1 MVKVSIIIPVYNAE
15 KFIAQRIESF
25 KRQTLS
31 DYELILVNDCSP
43 DSSLSV
49 IKKCA
54 EGNSKIRII
63 DLAENGGPM
72 CARFE
77 GCNIA
82 NGEYITFCDSDDE
95 LPDDALEM
103 LYKEAKATKSDIVA
117 GTIDFIKISDGSH
130 SRWKSSLKYGSD
142 QIAAMKSLLKNEYR
156 HNVVGKL
163 IKRELLQQYQYSNVK
178 GLRYYEDFVLM
189 YELVQHASKFVC
201 IDNVVYNYI
210 QTEGSSTMLN
220 MSSCRLDNIA
230 YAHSLV
236 FQLVSNR
243 FPALMKLCYGN
254 FQKRFISLLVNYRI
268 GPKELKTVLGKY
280 KLDSILNISNIF
292 KANSIL
298 DSIKLSVALMGS
310 PLIAKIKK

>member
-15 KFIAQRIESF
+15 KFIAQRIESL

-130 SRWKSSLKYGSD
+130 SLWKSSLKYGSD

-220 MSSCRLDNIA
+220 MSSCRLDNIV

-236 FQLVSNR
+236 FQLINNK

-254 FQKRFISLLVNYRI
+254 FQKRFISLLINYRI
-268 GPKELKTVLGKY
+268 DLSELTNILRKY
-280 KLDSILNISNIF
+280 KLASLLKVPNIF
-292 KANSIL
+292 KVNSIP
-298 DSIKLSVALMGS
+298 DSIKLSGALLCS

>member
-130 SRWKSSLKYGSD
+130 SLWKSSLKYGSD

-280 KLDSILNISNIF
+280 KLDSILNISKIF

>member
-130 SRWKSSLKYGSD
+130 SLWKSSLKYGSD

-268 GPKELKTVLGKY
+268 SPKELKTVLGKY
-280 KLDSILNISNIF
+280 ELDSLLNIPNIF

-298 DSIKLSVALMGS
+298 DAIKLSVALIGA

>member
-130 SRWKSSLKYGSD
+130 SLWKSSLKYGSD

-268 GPKELKTVLGKY
+268 GLKELKTVLGKY

>member
-1 MVKVSIIIPVYNAE
+1 MHISFYLSSFPNPHVTPSFTDIPP
-15 KFIAQRIESF
+15 
-25 KRQTLS
+25 LS
-31 DYELILVNDCSP
+31 
-43 DSSLSV
+43 
-49 IKKCA
+49 
-54 EGNSKIRII
+54 
-63 DLAENGGPM
+63 
-72 CARFE
+72 
-77 GCNIA
+77 
-82 NGEYITFCDSDDE
+82 
-95 LPDDALEM
+95 
-103 LYKEAKATKSDIVA
+103 
-117 GTIDFIKISDGSH
+117 GSH
-130 SRWKSSLKYGSD
+130 SHCTFRFHARTHSLWKSSLKYGSD

-230 YAHSLV
+230 HAHSLV

-268 GPKELKTVLGKY
+268 SPKELKTVLGKY
-280 KLDSILNISNIF
+280 ELDSLLNIPNIF

-298 DSIKLSVALMGS
+298 DSIKLSVALIGF

>member
-130 SRWKSSLKYGSD
+130 SLWKSSLKYGSD

-201 IDNVVYNYI
+201 INNVVYNYI

>member
-130 SRWKSSLKYGSD
+130 SLWKSSLKYGSN

-268 GPKELKTVLGKY
+268 SPKELKTVLGKY
-280 KLDSILNISNIF
+280 ELDSLLNIPNIF

-298 DSIKLSVALMGS
+298 DAIKLSVALIGA

>member
-130 SRWKSSLKYGSD
+130 FLWKSSLKYGSN

-236 FQLVSNR
+236 FQLVSNK

-280 KLDSILNISNIF
+280 KLDSILNISSIF

>member
-130 SRWKSSLKYGSD
+130 SLWKSSLKYGSD

-280 KLDSILNISNIF
+280 ELDSLLNIPNIF

-298 DSIKLSVALMGS
+298 DAIKLSVALIGA

>member
-117 GTIDFIKISDGSH
+117 GTIDFVKISDGSH
-130 SRWKSSLKYGSD
+130 SLWKSSLKYGSD

>member
-130 SRWKSSLKYGSD
+130 SLWKSSLKYGSN

-236 FQLVSNR
+236 FQLVSNK

-254 FQKRFISLLVNYRI
+254 FQKRFISLLVIYRI
-268 GPKELKTVLGKY
+268 GPKGLKTVLGKY

>member
-130 SRWKSSLKYGSD
+130 SLWKSSLKYGSD

-310 PLIAKIKK
+310 PLIAKI

>member
-130 SRWKSSLKYGSD
+130 SLWKSSLKYGSD

>member
-49 IKKCA
+49 IKKCT

-130 SRWKSSLKYGSD
+130 FLWKSSLKYGSN

-236 FQLVSNR
+236 FQLVSNK

>member
-130 SRWKSSLKYGSD
+130 SLWKSSLKYGSD

-268 GPKELKTVLGKY
+268 SPKELKTVLGKY
-280 KLDSILNISNIF
+280 ELDSLLNIPNIF

-298 DSIKLSVALMGS
+298 DSIKLSVALIGF

>member
-103 LYKEAKATKSDIVA
+103 LYKEAKATKSDIVT

-130 SRWKSSLKYGSD
+130 FLWKSSLKYGSN

-236 FQLVSNR
+236 FQLVSNK

>member
-1 MVKVSIIIPVYNAE
+1 MVKISIIIPVYNAE

-82 NGEYITFCDSDDE
+82 IGEYITFCDSDDE

-103 LYKEAKATKSDIVA
+103 LYKEAKATKSDIIA

-130 SRWKSSLKYGSD
+130 SLWKSSLKYGSN

-236 FQLVSNR
+236 FQLVSNK

-268 GPKELKTVLGKY
+268 GPKGLKTVLGKY

>member
-77 GCNIA
+77 GCYIA

-130 SRWKSSLKYGSD
+130 FLWKSSLKYGSN

-236 FQLVSNR
+236 FQLVSNK